1 MKAFYQCPM
10 CSSLREEI
18 DPEGETIHLRL
29 DHRCKLCG
37 ARLYNYFVLL
47 AYKGSWVRLM
57 EDLFPAELKSMIDQL
72 RQVKD
77 VNNL

>member
-1 MKAFYQCPM
+1 M